1 MIKLTAVTKRPIG
14 SRLTFAAGPAGLFS
28 SRTVPDYSLFEIFY
42 TGFKYLQ
49 ILFSIDID
57 SHRIPP
63 AL

>member
-28 SRTVPDYSLFEIFY
+28 SRAVPDPLFEIIY
-42 TGFKYLQ
+42 SGFKDFQ